1 MPEKRKLGTSGLD
14 TPRLVLGGNVFGNT
28 TRGEEAFA
36 VLDRFVEAGGT
47 MVDTADVYSAWV
59 PGHKGGES
67 ETLLGEW
74 LKRRGRRDDVLIATK
89 VGMLAGEG
97 GEKLE
102 PSRIAAAAEASLK
115 RLGTDYIDL
124 YYAHQDDEGTPMAES
139 LAAFDRLVRD
149 GKARTIGA
157 SNYSAERLA
166 KALAISEAEG
176 LARYTRS
183 EEHTSELQSLMRISY
198 AVFCLKKKNIQ
209 LPIE

>member
-1 MPEKRKLGTSGLD
+1 MHEKRKLGTSGLD
-14 TPRLVLGGNVFGNT
+14 TPRLGRGGNGFGNT

-36 VLDRFVEAGGT
+36 GLDRFVEAGGT

-74 LKRRGRRDDVLIATK
+74 LKRRGRRDDALIATK

-115 RLGTDYIDL
+115 RLGTDYI
-124 YYAHQDDEGTPMAES
+124 
-139 LAAFDRLVRD
+139 
-149 GKARTIGA
+149 
-157 SNYSAERLA
+157 
-166 KALAISEAEG
+166 
-176 LARYTRS
+176 RS

-198 AVFCLKKKNIQ
+198 AVF
-209 LPIE
+209 

>member
-74 LKRRGRRDDVLIATK
+74 LTRRGGRADGLIATK
-89 VGMLAGEG
+89 VGMLDGEG
-97 GEKLE
+97 GEMV
-102 PSRIAAAAEASLK
+102 
-115 RLGTDYIDL
+115 
-124 YYAHQDDEGTPMAES
+124 EGE
-139 LAAFDRLVRD
+139 
-149 GKARTIGA
+149 
-157 SNYSAERLA
+157 
-166 KALAISEAEG
+166 EG
-176 LARYTRS
+176 RRGR
-183 EEHTSELQSLMRISY
+183 EGG
-198 AVFCLKKKNIQ
+198 V
-209 LPIE
+209 

>member
-1 MPEKRKLGTSGLD
+1 
-14 TPRLVLGGNVFGNT
+14 
-28 TRGEEAFA
+28 
-36 VLDRFVEAGGT
+36 

-115 RLGTDYIDL
+115 RLGTDYIAL
-124 YYAHQDDEGTPMAES
+124 YYAHQADEGPPMAES
-139 LAAFDRLVRD
+139 LAAFAPLVLA
-149 GKARTIGA
+149 GKARTIRP
-157 SNYSAERLA
+157 SHSTAE
-166 KALAISEAEG
+166 
-176 LARYTRS
+176 
-183 EEHTSELQSLMRISY
+183 
-198 AVFCLKKKNIQ
+198 
-209 LPIE
+209 P

>member
-1 MPEKRKLGTSGLD
+1 
-14 TPRLVLGGNVFGNT
+14 
-28 TRGEEAFA
+28 
-36 VLDRFVEAGGT
+36 

-115 RLGTDYIDL
+115 RLGIDYIDV
-124 YYAHQDDEGTPMAES
+124 YYAHQDDVGTPMAES
-139 LAAFDRLVRD
+139 LAAFDRLVR
-149 GKARTIGA
+149 R
-157 SNYSAERLA
+157 SA
-166 KALAISEAEG
+166 
-176 LARYTRS
+176 
-183 EEHTSELQSLMRISY
+183 EHTSEPQSLMSNSS
-198 AVFCLKKKNIQ
+198 AVFRF
-209 LPIE
+209 E